1 MEETKLDFQSF
12 ELPGSPGRS
21 EAATLEINQTHSFHH
36 VPESP
41 GGSDTELSDVAA
53 SKSFWSFEY
62 YQQFFNVDTDQVK
75 NRIIWGMIPRP
86 GVSYLRNYI
95 KPNPDLYGP
104 FWICVTLIFT
114 IAITGNVAN
123 YLQYAPTGDY
133 KWKYDFHIVSFAA
146 TAIFTYAFIVPLALW
161 SFIKWN
167 NSSQVLNAPF
177 LIFIIRTF
185 KS

>member
-12 ELPGSPGRS
+12 ELPESPQRS
-21 EAATLEINQTHSFHH
+21 EPALLDINQSHAFHH

-41 GGSDTELSDVAA
+41 GGSDTEQSDVAS

-86 GVSYLRNYI
+86 GVSYIRNYI

-114 IAITGNVAN
+114 IAISGNVAN

-146 TAIFTYAFIVPLALW
+146 TAIFTYAFVVPLALW

-167 NSSQVLNAPF
+167 NSAQVKS
-177 LIFIIRTF
+177 FISCR
-185 KS
+185 S